1 MIKRLIIINYLNGKI
16 TYGVYNFNFYN
27 TFPMGGHTSK
37 TSFSY
42 YLLLYN
48 LPSLYFFI
56 FVLKYTLIIV
66 IIFFF
71 LGLVSSIVITG
82 RDLLSTKLSVF
93 AITRTEE
100 VRTRTKPFSCSSH
113 FLPPTL

>member
-27 TFPMGGHTSK
+27 LFPMGGHTSK

-48 LPSLYFFI
+48 LRSLYLFI

-71 LGLVSSIVITG
+71 FGFGFINSYHRERSFIYKIIRF
-82 RDLLSTKLSVF
+82 RDHKD
-93 AITRTEE
+93 
-100 VRTRTKPFSCSSH
+100 
-113 FLPPTL
+113 